1 MHVPQPHSPTA
12 GTREE
17 AKLAT
22 LRVSM
27 EGMEDGNVEAATAQF
42 STTNARVES
51 GPSARRNCALGEP
64 CGAQVRDTR
73 LSHCAARAV
82 ATDPPLADTEL
93 RNVDALR
100 GAIAVVQRGKVPFV
114 EKARRVQAAGVVGV
128 IFVNHEDKLYM
139 PFADRDENTEDI
151 RIPCVCIRSCDAALV
166 MQSSA
171 SLMLEVGEVA
181 AVPAGPEEMLAQ
193 FFESCI
199 VGAKVAMGEGD
210 WETSVLHVARFL
222 QFVKVQEE
230 AATDEERQIMSEGRI
245 DVLTKELDALVGR
258 LAQELLGLFAEA
270 SALDDVQRMY
280 VVVQMLHSLGR
291 SSSAVVSPP
300 RA

>member
-1 MHVPQPHSPTA
+1 M
-12 GTREE
+12 
-17 AKLAT
+17 
-22 LRVSM
+22 
-27 EGMEDGNVEAATAQF
+27 
-42 STTNARVES
+42 
-51 GPSARRNCALGEP
+51 
-64 CGAQVRDTR
+64 
-73 LSHCAARAV
+73 